1 MPSFF
6 SPLTTALPALLGG
19 AWVTIYA
26 SIFGIILAMVF
37 AIPAGLGRLS
47 KNAIIRSV
55 CGFYV
60 ETIRGTPLLLQLIV
74 WYFGVRILL
83 LTLFNFNV
91 DVATY
96 NLLTTLNSNTLYPEA
111 GVSGIFFAIFGL
123 SFNYGAYLAEVI
135 RAGVLAVEPGQT
147 EAALSLGLSRFQTTR
162 LIVLPQAL
170 RIMIPPLTNN
180 FITLIQDT
188 SFFQIVAVPELS
200 LVTFSHVQE
209 ESNAGIRWEFFA
221 FELIIY
227 FVICYSLALVAQ
239 RMERRNGVTPSR
251 RGLFPY
257 QFLPPMFRPRPSLAA
272 GPAPIN
278 PGV

>member
-1 MPSFF
+1 MPSYF
-6 SPLTTALPALLGG
+6 SPLISALPDLRGG

-47 KNAIIRSV
+47 RNAIIRSV
-55 CGFYV
+55 CSFYV

-96 NLLTTLNSNTLYPEA
+96 NLLTTLNSNSLYPA
-111 GVSGIFFAIFGL
+111 GGISNIFFAIFAL

-135 RAGVLAVEPGQT
+135 RAGVLAVETGQT
-147 EAALSLGLSRFQTTR
+147 EAAESLGLSRWQTTR

-188 SFFQIVAVPELS
+188 SFFQIVAVFELS
-200 LVTFSHVQE
+200 LTTFSHVQE
-209 ESNAGIRWEFFA
+209 VSSPGIRWEFFG
-221 FELIIY
+221 FELIVY
-227 FVICYSLALVAQ
+227 FVLCYSLALVAQ
-239 RMERRNGVTPSR
+239 RMERRSGVASVR
-251 RGLFPY
+251 RPLFSFL
-257 QFLPPMFRPRPSLAA
+257 FLPPRLRPRET
-272 GPAPIN
+272 PIN
-278 PGV
+278 QG

>member
-6 SPLTTALPALLGG
+6 APLIEALPSLLAG

-47 KNAIIRSV
+47 KNVIIRSI
-55 CGFYV
+55 CSFYV

-96 NLLTTLNSNTLYPEA
+96 NLLTTLNSNSLYPAA
-111 GVSGIFFAIFGL
+111 GVSGLFFAIFGL

-147 EAALSLGLSRFQTTR
+147 EAAESLGLSRFQTTR

-170 RIMIPPLTNN
+170 RIMIPSLTNN

-188 SFFQIVAVPELS
+188 SFFQIVAVFELS
-200 LVTFSHVQE
+200 LTTFGHVQE
-209 ESNAGIRWEFFA
+209 VSNPGIRWEFFG
-221 FELIIY
+221 FELIVY

-239 RMERRNGVTPSR
+239 RMERRNGAAPGR
-251 RGLFPY
+251 RGLFPFM
-257 QFLPPMFRPRPSLAA
+257 FLPPRFRPRRP
-272 GPAPIN
+272 PA
-278 PGV
+278 VVEQA